1 MAQHQ
6 FQTEV
11 SRLLHLIIH
20 SLYSN
25 REIFLRE
32 LVSNA
37 SDALD
42 KLKYLTVADEA
53 YKSINFDPRIDIS
66 FNKNSK
72 TDKEDSKTV
81 LQKQTLTI
89 SDNGI
94 GMNEADLIDSLG
106 TIARSGTKAFLEKL
120 AEDAK
125 KDSNL
130 IGQFGVGFYSAFMV
144 ADKIE
149 VISRKANEDVVWK
162 WSSDGKESFEIECI
176 AEGGDGYR
184 DSQGTTVILYLTEEG
199 NEYANRWSIEDIIK
213 RYSNHV
219 AFPIYLTYDEKEW
232 DDKGKEKGSTT
243 KTDRI
248 NSGTALWRRAKSELK
263 EEDYNEF
270 YKQLGHDSENPL
282 HYIHTKAE
290 GTLEYSTLF
299 YIPKKAPFDLYNV
312 DYKPGVKLYVKR
324 VFITDDDKELMP
336 TYLRFVRGIIDSED
350 LPLNVSREILQ
361 QNKILLNI
369 KNASVKKL
377 LSEFKHMADNA
388 ASGGDD
394 LKEKWETFIEQFNR
408 PLKEGLY
415 QDFANRETIQEL
427 VRFKSSTVDGWTSF
441 AEYVSRMKSDQKHIY
456 YITGGGAGV
465 TDEKT
470 LRSSPLLEAYRAKEI
485 EVLIMDDDIDDLVI
499 PTLHSYRKETQGAD
513 GKTESQSWELKAVN
527 RAGADEELGEKK
539 DKAAEKEAKPVIE
552 KIKKALGD
560 RVKDVKLSRRLHD
573 SPSCIVADENDPSMQ
588 MAQMLKAMGQTSMT
602 EIKPILEVNGEHPI
616 VLGLKDIDDEERIA
630 DVAGVL
636 FDQALLVEGIK
647 IKDPS
652 DFVKRLN
659 RLLSK

>member
-42 KLKYLTVADEA
+42 KLKYLTVADEK
-53 YKSINFDPRIDIS
+53 YKSINFEPRIDIS
-66 FNKNSK
+66 FNKEAK
-72 TDKEDSKTV
+72 
-81 LQKQTLTI
+81 TLTVC
-89 SDNGI
+89 DNGI

-106 TIARSGTKAFLEKL
+106 TIARSGTRAFLEKL

-144 ADKIE
+144 AEKIE
-149 VISRKANEDVVWK
+149 VISRKAAEDAAWK
-162 WSSDGKESFEIECI
+162 WTSDGKEGFEIEN
-176 AEGGDGYR
+176 ASR
-184 DSQGTTVILYLTEEG
+184 DNQGTTVILYLTDEG
-199 NEYANRWSIEDIIK
+199 TEYANRWSIEDIIK

-232 DDKGKEKGSTT
+232 DDKGNEKGNKT

-248 NSGTALWRRAKSELK
+248 NSGTALWRRSKTELK
-263 EEDYNEF
+263 DEDYNEF
-270 YKQLGHDSENPL
+270 YKQLGHDTDAPL

-336 TYLRFVRGIIDSED
+336 TYLRFVRGVIDSED

-377 LSEFKHMADNA
+377 LSEFKQMADNA
-388 ASGGDD
+388 ASGSDEA
-394 LKEKWETFIEQFNR
+394 KTKWENFVEQFNR

-415 QDFANRETIQEL
+415 QDFANRDALQEL
-427 VRFKSSTVDGWTSF
+427 VRFKSTAVEGWTSF
-441 AEYVSRMKSDQKHIY
+441 ADYVSRMKSDQKNIY
-456 YITGGGAGV
+456 YITGG
-465 TDEKT
+465 DERT

-485 EVLIMDDDIDDLVI
+485 EVLIMSDEIDDLVI
-499 PTLHSYRKETQGAD
+499 PTLHSYRKETAGTD
-513 GKTESQSWELKAVN
+513 GKSESQTWELKAVN
-527 RAGADEELGEKK
+527 RAGADEELGETKNK
-539 DKAAEKEAKPVIE
+539 DAEKEAKPVIE

-588 MAQMLKAMGQTSMT
+588 MAQMLKAMGQTTMPD
-602 EIKPILEVNGEHPI
+602 IKPILEVNGEHPI
-616 VLGLKDIDDEERIA
+616 VAGLKDIDDEERIA
-630 DVAGVL
+630 DTAAVL
-636 FDQALLVEGIK
+636 FDQALLVEGVK
-647 IKDPS
+647 LNDPA

-659 RLLSK
+659 RLLSR

>member
-42 KLKYLTVADEA
+42 KLKYLTVAEDA
-53 YKSINFDPRIDIS
+53 YKNISFDPRIDIS
-66 FNKNSK
+66 FNKEGK
-72 TDKEDSKTV
+72 
-81 LQKQTLTI
+81 TLTI
-89 SDNGI
+89 TDNGI
-94 GMNEADLIDSLG
+94 GMNEADLADSLG
-106 TIARSGTKAFLEKL
+106 TIARSGTRSFLDKL

-144 ADKIE
+144 ADRIE
-149 VISRKANEDVVWK
+149 LISRKAGEEAAWNWT
-162 WSSDGKESFEIECI
+162 SDGK
-176 AEGGDGYR
+176 DGYDIERGQR
-184 DSQGTTVILYLTEEG
+184 DTQGTTVILHLTEEG
-199 NEYANRWSIEDIIK
+199 TEYANRWSIEDIIK

-219 AFPIYLTYDEKEW
+219 PFPIYLSYDEKEY
-232 DDKGKEKGSTT
+232 DDKGKEKGSKT

-248 NSGTALWRRAKSELK
+248 NSGTAIWRRPKSELK
-263 EEDYNEF
+263 DEDYNEF
-270 YKQLGHDSENPL
+270 YKSLSTQFGHDTEEPL
-282 HYIHTKAE
+282 LYVHTKAE
-290 GTLEYSTLF
+290 GTLEYATLF
-299 YIPKKAPFDLYNV
+299 YIPKKAPFDMYNA

-336 TYLRFVRGIIDSED
+336 TWLRFVRGVIDSED

-361 QNKILLNI
+361 QNKVLLNI
-369 KNASVKKL
+369 KNGSVKKL
-377 LSEFKHMADNA
+377 LGEFKALADNNT
-388 ASGGDD
+388 
-394 LKEKWETFIEQFNR
+394 EKWETFIGQYNR

-415 QDFANRETIQEL
+415 QDYANREALLEL
-427 VRFKSSTVDGWTSF
+427 VRYKSSTVEGWTSL
-441 AEYVSRMKSDQKHIY
+441 ADYTSRMKSDQKHIY
-456 YITGGGAGV
+456 YITGG
-465 TDEKT
+465 DEKT
-470 LRSSPLLEAYRAKEI
+470 LKASPLLEAYTAKGW
-485 EVLIMDDDIDDLVI
+485 EVLIMDEEIDDIVI
-499 PTLHSYRKETQGAD
+499 PSVGRYRKPGSAEGAED
-513 GKTESQSWELKAVN
+513 LELKAVN
-527 RAGADEELGEKK
+527 RSGADEELGEKK
-539 DKAAEKEAKPVIE
+539 DKAAEKEIKPVIE

-573 SPSCIVADENDPSMQ
+573 SPSCIVADENDPTMQ
-588 MAQMLKAMGQTSMT
+588 MQQMLRAMGQTEMPD
-602 EIKPILEVNGEHPI
+602 IKPILELNGDHPI
-616 VLGLKDIDDEERIA
+616 LAALKDTDDEERIA

-636 FDQALLVEGIK
+636 LDQALLVEGIK
-647 IKDPS
+647 VKDPA

>member
-53 YKSINFDPRIDIS
+53 YKALVFEPRIDLA
-66 FNKNSK
+66 FDREAK
-72 TDKEDSKTV
+72 
-81 LQKQTLTI
+81 TLTVT
-89 SDNGI
+89 DNGI
-94 GMNEADLIDSLG
+94 GMNQADLIDSLG
-106 TIARSGTKAFLEKL
+106 TIARSGTRAFLEKL
-120 AEDAK
+120 KDDAK

-149 VISRKANEDVVWK
+149 VVSRRAGEGETWK
-162 WSSDGKESFEIECI
+162 WTSDGKEGFEIE
-176 AEGGDGYR
+176 AAGPEEALKDT
-184 DSQGTTVILYLTEEG
+184 QGTRVVLHLTDEG
-199 NEYANRWSIEDIIK
+199 SEYANRWSIEDIIK

-219 AFPIYLTYDEKEW
+219 AFPIYLTYDEKEY
-232 DDKGKEKGSTT
+232 DDKGKEKGSVT

-248 NSGTALWRRAKSELK
+248 NSGTALWRRSKSELK
-263 EEDYNEF
+263 EEDYHEF
-270 YKQLGHDSENPL
+270 YKQLGHDSDAPL
-282 HYIHTKAE
+282 LYVHTKAE

-299 YIPKKAPFDLYNV
+299 YVPQKAPFDMYNV
-312 DYKPGVKLYVKR
+312 DYKSGVKLYVKR

-336 TYLRFVRGIIDSED
+336 TWLRFVRGIIDSED

-377 LSEFKHMADNA
+377 LGEFKTLADTA
-388 ASGGDD
+388 ASGSDAA
-394 LKEKWETFIEQFNR
+394 KEKWETFISQYNR

-415 QDFANRETIQEL
+415 QDFANRELIQEL
-427 VRFKSSTVDGWTSF
+427 IRFKSSTQEGRTSL
-441 AEYVSRMKSDQKHIY
+441 ADYTTRMKSDQKYIY
-456 YITGGGAGV
+456 YITGG
-465 TDEKT
+465 DEKT
-470 LRSSPLLEAYRAKEI
+470 LKASPLLEAYTAKGI
-485 EVLIMDDDIDDLVI
+485 EVLVMDDEIDDIVI
-499 PTLHSYRKETQGAD
+499 PTLGRYKKQSGDA
-513 GKTESQSWELKAVN
+513 SQEWELKAVN
-527 RAGADEELGEKK
+527 RAGADEELGDKQ
-539 DKAAEKEAKPVIE
+539 DKAAEKEIKPVIE

-560 RVKDVKLSRRLHD
+560 RVKEVKLSRRLQD
-573 SPSCIVADENDPSMQ
+573 SPSCIVADENDPSIQ
-588 MAQMLKAMGQTSMT
+588 MAQMLKAMGQT
-602 EIKPILEVNGEHPI
+602 ELPDIKPILEVNGEHPL
-616 VLGLKDIDDEERIA
+616 VAGLKDTEDEGRIA
-630 DVAGVL
+630 DVSGVL
-636 FDQALLVEGIK
+636 LDQALLVEGIK
-647 IKDPS
+647 LKDPA

-659 RLLSK
+659 RLLSPHPAGD

>member
-42 KLKYLTVADEA
+42 KLKYLTVADDA
-53 YKSINFDPRIDIS
+53 YKSLNFDPRIDIS
-66 FNKNSK
+66 FNKEAK
-72 TDKEDSKTV
+72 TASPKA
-81 LQKQTLTI
+81 TLTV

-106 TIARSGTKAFLEKL
+106 TIARSGTRVFLEKL

-144 ADKIE
+144 AEKIE
-149 VISRKANEDVVWK
+149 VTSRKAAEDAAWK
-162 WSSDGKESFEIECI
+162 WTSDGKEGFEIES
-176 AEGGDGYR
+176 ASR
-184 DSQGTTVILYLTEEG
+184 DSQGTTVTLYLTEEG
-199 NEYANRWSIEDIIK
+199 TEYANRWSIEDIIK

-232 DDKGKEKGSTT
+232 DDKGNEKSSKS

-248 NSGTALWRRAKSELK
+248 NSGTALWRRSKTELK

-270 YKQLGHDSENPL
+270 YKQLGHDSDEPL

-324 VFITDDDKELMP
+324 VFITDDDKELKP
-336 TYLRFVRGIIDSED
+336 VYLRFVRGVIDSED

-377 LSEFKHMADNA
+377 LSEFKQMADNV
-388 ASGGDD
+388 ASGSDEA
-394 LKEKWETFIEQFNR
+394 KEKWETFISQFNR

-415 QDFANRETIQEL
+415 QDFANRDAIQEI
-427 VRFKSSTVDGWTSF
+427 VRFKSTAVEGWTSF

-456 YITGGGAGV
+456 YITGG
-465 TDEKT
+465 DEKT
-470 LRSSPLLEAYRAKEI
+470 LRASPLLEAYRAKEI
-485 EVLIMDDDIDDLVI
+485 EVLIMDDEIDDIVI
-499 PTLHSYRKETQGAD
+499 PTLHSYRKETPGTD

-539 DKAAEKEAKPVIE
+539 DKTAEKEAKPVIE

-588 MAQMLKAMGQTSMT
+588 MAQMLKAMGQSAMT
-602 EIKPILEVNGEHPI
+602 EIKPILEVNGDHPI
-616 VLGLKDIDDEERIA
+616 VAGLKNIDDEERIA
-630 DVAGVL
+630 DTAGVL
-636 FDQALLVEGIK
+636 LDQALLVEGIK
-647 IKDPS
+647 LNDPA

-659 RLLSK
+659 RLLAKQEST